1 MKIVL
6 VGAGSIQFG
15 LGTLGDIFTS
25 KALKGSEITLL
36 DINIQSLDIVLQ
48 TTQAFI
54 QAHDLPY
61 TVNATIDRRS
71 AFAGADFIIS
81 SIEVGNRFQM
91 WDEDWKVPLQYGV
104 HQVYGE
110 N

>member
-71 AFAGADFIIS
+71 AFTGADFIIS

-104 HQVYGE
+104 HQVY
-110 N
+110 